1 MSKYSCDV
9 CKDEGICSWCDTN
22 KVLALRE
29 RVRELAISH
38 DRIQAMTAKKKATKL
53 AEKMKARSPSARGR
67 ANRLKGKAY
76 ERVIA
81 NDLKPIFGKQVA
93 RSHGQSREKG
103 EAPDVKG
110 APMLWPECKH
120 HGLVNVRA
128 ALQQA
133 YDERLT
139 PAAPSDAKNK
149 WPVAFCKDDR
159 RKEFVAMYK
168 DDFLVLLKQWWN
180 RDRPPAQEELE
191 PFYTSPAD
199 REPADSVIS
208 LTGGDGS
215 DQAEEPGDASRDTS
229 TEGGKAGS
237 GFGS

>member
-1 MSKYSCDV
+1 MSK
-9 CKDEGICSWCDTN
+9 IN
-22 KVLALRE
+22 KP
-29 RVRELAISH
+29 
-38 DRIQAMTAKKKATKL
+38 KKKRTRQQIGKL
-53 AEKMKARSPSARGR
+53 SRR
-67 ANRLKGKAY
+67 KGASY
-76 ERVIA
+76 ELVVA
-81 NDLKPIFGKQVA
+81 KDLAAIFGSAVKRSIGQA
-93 RSHGQSREKG
+93 RASG
-103 EAPDVKG
+103 EVPDVNG
-110 APMLWPECKH
+110 VPHLYVECKNH
-120 HGLVNVRA
+120 KLVNVRA

-229 TEGGKAGS
+229 TESGKTGS